1 MSKLIK
7 VLKSFYIHIIL
18 LAFYIPLLYALQ
30 FSVLITQVVRGLL
43 EQTEMASQLTTDLHS
58 LMKVEVLPCLTQ

>member
-30 FSVLITQVVRGLL
+30 FLVLITQVVRGLL
-43 EQTEMASQLTTDLHS
+43 EQTEMASQQTTDLHS